1 MALFAPRQPLQYIP
15 PTEKH
20 KLLPYTGVAD
30 YLQFF
35 ETKDQHATVEPFVP
49 PESRRQRAERIEA
62 EKKQR
67 AETKVRDE
75 LRKCKIII
83 YLANSFTGDPQNDTN
98 IEGDP
103 FNTLFVAKLVCV
115 KIILLI
121 TRRTI
126 KQQKK
131 N

>member
-30 YLQFF
+30 YLDFF

-75 LRKCKIII
+75 LRKCKIIV
-83 YLANSFTGDPQNDTN
+83 YL
-98 IEGDP
+98 
-103 FNTLFVAKLVCV
+103 C
-115 KIILLI
+115 
-121 TRRTI
+121 
-126 KQQKK
+126 
-131 N
+131 